1 MVKIRGIVK
10 AAQMAQNRLQ
20 VGIAP
25 PDVPTFKQFI
35 TNSVETIER
44 LCADGKI
51 TPSQL
56 PTRSREAYYFLK
68 RIDLDNLPLS
78 ESHLIQK
85 KEHIIRLRN
94 IKTQQRTILLKISNL
109 ASSPIPDAAQIQELT
124 EILIDAVTAI
134 EKICARSQATP
145 ANLTSLSRQIYAWMK
160 FLTNEQ
166 NLKLHLQT
174 THRIRQIAQQIC
186 SVYGQESLNVVV
198 ELTHLAVL
206 CKYRHSS
213 NTTTLTLSEGFINAR
228 DEILEALVKAALFG
242 KCQKTTELIQHYATS
257 EEYRNVLLNLDL
269 FAEVIVENA
278 KGKYYDLDE
287 LFEKVNREYFAS
299 SLVKP
304 RLIWSQIQTYR
315 KFGHY
320 EPARDRVMIA
330 LTLDNTTI
338 PEFVVEFVLY
348 HELLHKFH
356 GATWVN
362 GRRIVHTPE
371 FRRDER
377 KFKLY
382 KEAEGWLKNLASS
395 E

>member
-25 PDVPTFKQFI
+25 LDVPTFKQFI

>member
-25 PDVPTFKQFI
+25 LDVPTFKQFI

-338 PEFVVEFVLY
+338 PEYVVEFVLY